1 VYNASDLIAVLL
13 ERPRSK
19 LWFRA
24 ADARPAGEFPPGW
37 RAWFAAMRE
46 RVDAVR
52 GATAD
57 AVVAIFLGRELA
69 RPARRSPLL
78 NDWQAFAT
86 LWRQQWH
93 PASEDQRRY
102 RIVALTTTL
111 LVHLVLFVLL
121 LWLATVRI
129 DIAPP
134 QGEEVIQVEFIGE
147 GTPDSPGGGAK
158 ENAAPSQQK
167 PSPAAFN
174 SQTAVQSA
182 TNPAAQSTAA
192 QPPAPEASTVAS
204 EQPPAQAPAE
214 TTPLPDQPLVVTE
227 TPLPDPRFALPPT
240 TPPQLRQAV
249 VPPRIEVPL
258 QSREVPLAEQPEPMP
273 SVATPTLQA
282 TPETTPSL
290 RATTP
295 ALSAREIPMPQ
306 AMPQVSAPALQA
318 TKPTTAPTLQGEA
331 KLRSREVPLQPGAA
345 TTPAPGAAPS
355 TASSS
360 APSAPGN
367 HAKPQPSSGTLA
379 NTAAPGSGPSTAAKP
394 GSWPTPKRGDDWGD
408 SNRNRPG
415 GIAGSKNG
423 LLNSDGTPRLPPG
436 SSAAPGGG
444 YPPGY
449 DTWTREAI
457 DRNGTWLKRPPN
469 NYTPTMFDQYWL
481 PRETLLE
488 EWVRKGIKQ
497 TEIPIPGTSKKI
509 HCVISIL
516 QLGGGCYV
524 TDPNMKDQEA
534 VARPPPDIPWK
545 PDLQEDQDSLKKPPQ
560 P

>member
-1 VYNASDLIAVLL
+1 MYNASDLIAVLL

-24 ADARPAGEFPPGW
+24 ASVRPAGEFPPGW
-37 RAWFAAMRE
+37 RAWFASMRE

-57 AVVAIFLGRELA
+57 AIVAIFLGRELA
-69 RPARRSPLL
+69 RPAPRSPLL

-102 RIVALTTTL
+102 RIVALVVTL
-111 LVHLVLFVLL
+111 VVHVVFFILL
-121 LWLATVRI
+121 LWLAYVRFS
-129 DIAPP
+129 AVPP
-134 QGEEVIQVEFIGE
+134 PPGEDVIQVEFIGE

-158 ENAAPSQQK
+158 ESAAPSQQK
-167 PSPAAFN
+167 PSPEPATSPA
-174 SQTAVQSA
+174 SQSA
-182 TNPAAQSTAA
+182 AA
-192 QPPAPEASTVAS
+192 QPPAPAASTATS
-204 EQPPAQAPAE
+204 EQPPAQTPAE

-240 TPPQLRQAV
+240 TPPQLRPTLA
-249 VPPRIEVPL
+249 PPRIEVPL
-258 QSREVPLAEQPEPMP
+258 QSREVPLAEQPQPMP

-282 TPETTPSL
+282 TPETTPTL
-290 RATTP
+290 RAATP
-295 ALSAREIPMPQ
+295 VLSAREIPMPQ
-306 AMPQVSAPALQA
+306 AMPQVNAPALQA
-318 TKPTTAPTLQGEA
+318 TKPTTAPALRAQAALQ
-331 KLRSREVPLQPGAA
+331 SREVPLQ
-345 TTPAPGAAPS
+345 PGAAPS

-360 APSAPGN
+360 APSASGN
-367 HAKPQPSSGTLA
+367 NAKPQPSSGTLA
-379 NTAAPGSGPSTAAKP
+379 NTATPGSGPSTEARP
-394 GSWPTPKRGDDWGD
+394 GAWPTPKRGDDWGD
-408 SNRNRPG
+408 STRNRPG

-509 HCVISIL
+509 HCVVSIL

-524 TDPNMKDQEA
+524 TDPNLNDQEA
-534 VARPPPDIPWK
+534 TARPPPEIPWK
-545 PDLQEDQDSLKKPPQ
+545 PELQEDQDSLKKPPQ

>member
-1 VYNASDLIAVLL
+1 MYNASDLIAALL
-13 ERPRSK
+13 ERPRSSR

-24 ADARPAGEFPPGW
+24 AHARPVGEFPPGW
-37 RAWFAAMRE
+37 RAWFAQMRE

-57 AVVAIFLGRELA
+57 AIVAIFLGRE
-69 RPARRSPLL
+69 PAMPGPRSPLL
-78 NDWQAFAT
+78 NDWQAFAA
-86 LWRQQWH
+86 LWRQQWQ
-93 PASEDQRRY
+93 PASEGERRQ
-102 RIVALTTTL
+102 RIVALAITL
-111 LVHLVLFVLL
+111 VVHVVFFILL
-121 LWLATVRI
+121 LWLAYVRFSE
-129 DIAPP
+129 PP
-134 QGEEVIQVEFIGE
+134 PPAGEEVVQVEFIGE

-158 ENAAPSQQK
+158 ESAAPSQAK
-167 PSPAAFN
+167 PATQRSQNPASSRAPAA
-174 SQTAVQSA
+174 AAASA
-182 TNPAAQSTAA
+182 SESA
-192 QPPAPEASTVAS
+192 QPPAQT
-204 EQPPAQAPAE
+204 PAE
-214 TTPLPDQPLVVTE
+214 TMPLPDQPLVVTE
-227 TPLPDPRFALPPT
+227 TPLPDPRFEVPPT
-240 TPPQLRQAV
+240 SPPQLHPTI
-249 VPPRIEVPL
+249 VPPRTEVPL
-258 QSREVPLAEQPEPMP
+258 QSREVPLAEQPRPLP
-273 SVATPTLQA
+273 NVATPNLNTQQATPTLRA
-282 TPETTPSL
+282 STPT
-290 RATTP
+290 
-295 ALSAREIPMPQ
+295 LSSREIPLPQ
-306 AMPQVSAPALQA
+306 ALPQIGTPALQA
-318 TKPTTAPTLQGEA
+318 TRPTTAPTLQGQA
-331 KLRSREVPLQPGAA
+331 ALQSREVPLQPGTA

-360 APSAPGN
+360 APSAPGSN
-367 HAKPQPSSGTLA
+367 AKPQPSSGTLA
-379 NTAAPGSGPSTAAKP
+379 NNAAPGSGPSTAARP
-394 GSWPTPKRGDDWGD
+394 GAWPTPKRGDDWGD

-423 LLNSDGTPRLPPG
+423 LLNADGTPRLPPG

-449 DTWTREAI
+449 DTWSREAI

-469 NYTPTMFDQYWL
+469 KYTPTMFDQYWL

-524 TDPNMKDQEA
+524 TDPNMNDQEA

-545 PDLQEDQDSLKKPPQ
+545 PELQEDQDSLEKPSQ

>member
-1 VYNASDLIAVLL
+1 MFSASDLIAALL
-13 ERPRSK
+13 ERPRSSR

-24 ADARPAGEFPPGW
+24 ADARPVGEFPPGW
-37 RAWFAAMRE
+37 RAWFAAMVE
-46 RVDAVR
+46 RIGAVR

-57 AVVAIFLGRELA
+57 AIVAIFLGRELA
-69 RPARRSPLL
+69 RPAPRSPLL
-78 NDWQAFAT
+78 NDWQSFAA
-86 LWRQQWH
+86 LWRQQWQ
-93 PASEDQRRY
+93 PASEDQRRD

-129 DIAPP
+129 GVAPPP
-134 QGEEVIQVEFIGE
+134 QGEDVVQVEFIGE
-147 GTPDSPGGGAK
+147 GTPDVPGGGAK
-158 ENAAPSQQK
+158 ESAAPSQQK
-167 PSPAAFN
+167 PSTQP
-174 SQTAVQSA
+174 SA
-182 TNPAAQSTAA
+182 NPAAGSASAAA
-192 QPPAPEASTVAS
+192 QSAPDAAAS
-204 EQPPAQAPAE
+204 ESTQPPAQTPAE
-214 TTPLPDQPLVVTE
+214 TTPLADQPLVVTE

-240 TPPQLRQAV
+240 SPPQLRPTLAQ
-249 VPPRIEVPL
+249 PRVEVPL
-258 QSREVPLAEQPEPMP
+258 QSREVPLAEQPVPLP
-273 SVATPTLQA
+273 SVATPQLA
-282 TPETTPSL
+282 TQPSPTPTL

-295 ALSAREIPMPQ
+295 TLSAREIPLPQ
-306 AMPQVSAPALQA
+306 ALPQIATPALQQ
-318 TKPTTAPTLQGEA
+318 TKPTTAPSLQGQATLQ
-331 KLRSREVPLQPGAA
+331 SRDVPLATKPGTESARS
-345 TTPAPGAAPS
+345 PNAAPS
-355 TASSS
+355 SASTA

-367 HAKPQPSSGTLA
+367 NAQPQPSSGTLA
-379 NTAAPGSGPSTAAKP
+379 NTAAPGSGPSTVSKP
-394 GSWPTPKRGDDWGD
+394 GAWLTPKRGDDWGD

-415 GIAGSKNG
+415 ANAGQRNG
-423 LLNSDGTPRLPPG
+423 VLNSDGTPRLPPG
-436 SSAAPGGG
+436 SSSAPGGG

-488 EWVRKGIKQ
+488 EWVRKGVKQ

-524 TDPNMKDQEA
+524 TDPNMQDQEA
-534 VARPPPDIPWK
+534 GARPPPDIPWK
-545 PDLQEDQDSLKKPPQ
+545 PELQEDQDSLKKPPQ